1 MNSIENIINNIK
13 KIEISSDSDI
23 NNSIN
28 NNNNN
33 YLKHPSKKNILIEKN
48 FVSDSSSK
56 NIKINDKK
64 KSSKKKT
71 VPIPNNSALLE
82 KLQTEINTL
91 SYQNDILNKKNIDL
105 KEELEQLNKNI
116 KTMNENHNNEILLLY
131 EKITQ
136 SQFRVNSKEEEI
148 KKLNEIIENNK
159 KTIIDYDSIKLDNK
173 KLNFEIDHLKKTI
186 ENLNNFIK
194 NLQKNIS
201 SNQDKFNK
209 EKTENDL
216 NKKERIFILNDAF
229 VSKEKNKEL
238 ETNIKKLEKENEN
251 LKELNKNLVTKI
263 ETYDKTKEKEFK
275 ERLEKEKEILK
286 NKYKK
291 DVEEL
296 NKNLNN
302 LHQNKIDLL
311 NEQNFELKK
320 KNNEDNKTL
329 KNLNNTLNLNKL
341 ENNNQIKALNEKISF
356 NKINEN
362 LKEIE
367 INRLN
372 NVNNNN
378 FEIIN
383 LLQNENKALKE
394 KNILFQKE
402 IEKISFNAYNEV
414 QKLKEKMI
422 YIENLNKNY
431 EQIESELDNVL
442 SKNMIKST
450 NDEKLIKAMET
461 LPMNKKKRISQC
473 LILAQ
478 RLKEVINENNKL
490 NNEIINLENEKNSF
504 KEQKEIYENINQKTQ
519 EPYDFILKKLNK
531 NEILLKDKTNELED
545 LKNRFK
551 IVMEE
556 NKNLSDKYNEIENDL
571 RTVLLNREKIDRLN
585 EIVTN
590 YIQQEN
596 NQRTQD
602 NFFQTKNLF
611 QK

>member
-1 MNSIENIINNIK
+1 MNSLENIIKNMK

-23 NNSIN
+23 SNSIIN
-28 NNNNN
+28 NNNIVI
-33 YLKHPSKKNILIEKN
+33 PSSKKNILIEKN

-64 KSSKKKT
+64 KPSSKRKSI
-71 VPIPNNSALLE
+71 PIQNNSALLE

-91 SYQNDILNKKNIDL
+91 TYQNNILNKKNMDL

-173 KLNFEIDHLKKTI
+173 KLNFEINHLKKTI
-186 ENLNNFIK
+186 DNLNNFIK

>member
-1 MNSIENIINNIK
+1 MNSIDNIINNIK

-28 NNNNN
+28 NYNNN
-33 YLKHPSKKNILIEKN
+33 YLKPPSKKNILIEKN

-136 SQFRVNSKEEEI
+136 SQFRLNSKEEEI
-148 KKLNEIIENNK
+148 KKLNETIENNK
-159 KTIIDYDSIKLDNK
+159 KLIIDYDSIKLENK
-173 KLNFEIDHLKKTI
+173 KLNFEINNLKKTI
-186 ENLNNFIK
+186 DNLNNFIK

-201 SNQDKFNK
+201 SNQDKFNR

-216 NKKERIFILNDAF
+216 NKKERVFIMNEAF

-238 ETNIKKLEKENEN
+238 ELNIKKLEKENEN
-251 LKELNKNLVTKI
+251 LKELNKNLITKI

-275 ERLEKEKEILK
+275 EKFEKEKENLK

-329 KNLNNTLNLNKL
+329 KNLNNTLNLNNL
-341 ENNNQIKALNEKISF
+341 ENKNQINALNEKISF
-356 NKINEN
+356 NKIKEN

-383 LLQNENKALKE
+383 LLQNENKSLKE
-394 KNILFQKE
+394 KNILYQKE
-402 IEKISFNAYNEV
+402 IEKISFNSYNEV
-414 QKLKEKMI
+414 QKLKEKII

-431 EQIESELDNVL
+431 EQNESELDNVL
-442 SKNMIKST
+442 NNNMIKSI
-450 NDEKLIKAMET
+450 NDDKLIKAMET

-478 RLKEVINENNKL
+478 RLKEVIIENNKL
-490 NNEIINLENEKNSF
+490 NNEIKNLENEKNSF
-504 KEQKEIYENINQKTQ
+504 KEQKEIYENINEKAQ

-531 NEILLKDKTNELED
+531 NELLLKDKSNELED

-551 IVMEE
+551 VVMEE
-556 NKNLSDKYNEIENDL
+556 NKNLNEKYKEIENDL
-571 RTVLLNREKIDRLN
+571 RIVLLNREKIDRLN
-585 EIVTN
+585 EIVNN

-596 NQRTQD
+596 NQRTQ
-602 NFFQTKNLF
+602 NSFFQTKNLF

>member
-33 YLKHPSKKNILIEKN
+33 YLKPPSKKNILIEKN

-64 KSSKKKT
+64 KSSKKKS

-136 SQFRVNSKEEEI
+136 SQFRLNSKEEEI
-148 KKLNEIIENNK
+148 KKLNETIENNK
-159 KTIIDYDSIKLDNK
+159 KSIIDYDSIKLENK
-173 KLNFEIDHLKKTI
+173 KLNFEINNLKKTI
-186 ENLNNFIK
+186 DNLNNFIK

-201 SNQDKFNK
+201 SNQDKFNR

-216 NKKERIFILNDAF
+216 NKKERVFIMNEAF

-238 ETNIKKLEKENEN
+238 ELNIKKLEKENEN
-251 LKELNKNLVTKI
+251 LKELNKNLITKI
-263 ETYDKTKEKEFK
+263 ETYDKTKEKEFREK
-275 ERLEKEKEILK
+275 FEKEKENLK

-329 KNLNNTLNLNKL
+329 KNLNNTLNLNNL
-341 ENNNQIKALNEKISF
+341 ENKNQINALNEKISF
-356 NKINEN
+356 NKIKEN

-383 LLQNENKALKE
+383 LLQNENKSLKE
-394 KNILFQKE
+394 KNILYQKE
-402 IEKISFNAYNEV
+402 IEKISFNSYNEV
-414 QKLKEKMI
+414 QKLKEKII

-431 EQIESELDNVL
+431 EQNESELDNVL
-442 SKNMIKST
+442 NNNMIKSI
-450 NDEKLIKAMET
+450 NDDKLIKAMET
-461 LPMNKKKRISQC
+461 LPMNKKKRTSQC

-478 RLKEVINENNKL
+478 RLKEVIIENNKL
-490 NNEIINLENEKNSF
+490 NNEIKNLENEKNSF
-504 KEQKEIYENINQKTQ
+504 KEQKEIYENINEKAQ

-531 NEILLKDKTNELED
+531 NELLLKDKSNELED

-551 IVMEE
+551 VVMEE
-556 NKNLSDKYNEIENDL
+556 NKNLNEKYNEIENDL
-571 RTVLLNREKIDRLN
+571 RIVLLNREKIDRLN
-585 EIVTN
+585 EIVNN

-596 NQRTQD
+596 NQRTQN

>member
-33 YLKHPSKKNILIEKN
+33 NYLKPPSKKNILIEKN

-136 SQFRVNSKEEEI
+136 SQFRLNSKEEEI
-148 KKLNEIIENNK
+148 KKLNETIENNK
-159 KTIIDYDSIKLDNK
+159 KLIIDYDSIKLENK
-173 KLNFEIDHLKKTI
+173 KLNFEINNLKKTI
-186 ENLNNFIK
+186 DNLNNFIK

-201 SNQDKFNK
+201 SNQDKFNR

-216 NKKERIFILNDAF
+216 NKKERVFIMNEAF

-238 ETNIKKLEKENEN
+238 ELNIKKLEKENEN
-251 LKELNKNLVTKI
+251 LKELNKNLITKI
-263 ETYDKTKEKEFK
+263 ETYDKTKEKEFREK
-275 ERLEKEKEILK
+275 FEKEKENLK

-329 KNLNNTLNLNKL
+329 KNLNNTLNLNNL
-341 ENNNQIKALNEKISF
+341 ENKNQINALNEKISF
-356 NKINEN
+356 NKIKEN

-378 FEIIN
+378 FELIN
-383 LLQNENKALKE
+383 LLQNENKSLKE
-394 KNILFQKE
+394 KNILYQKE
-402 IEKISFNAYNEV
+402 IEKISFNSYNEV
-414 QKLKEKMI
+414 QKLKEKII

-431 EQIESELDNVL
+431 EQNESELDNVL
-442 SKNMIKST
+442 NNNMIKSI
-450 NDEKLIKAMET
+450 NDDKLIKAMET
-461 LPMNKKKRISQC
+461 LPMNKKK
-473 LILAQ
+473 
-478 RLKEVINENNKL
+478 E
-490 NNEIINLENEKNSF
+490 
-504 KEQKEIYENINQKTQ
+504 
-519 EPYDFILKKLNK
+519 
-531 NEILLKDKTNELED
+531 
-545 LKNRFK
+545 
-551 IVMEE
+551 
-556 NKNLSDKYNEIENDL
+556 
-571 RTVLLNREKIDRLN
+571 LLN
-585 EIVTN
+585 V
-590 YIQQEN
+590 
-596 NQRTQD
+596 
-602 NFFQTKNLF
+602 
-611 QK
+611 